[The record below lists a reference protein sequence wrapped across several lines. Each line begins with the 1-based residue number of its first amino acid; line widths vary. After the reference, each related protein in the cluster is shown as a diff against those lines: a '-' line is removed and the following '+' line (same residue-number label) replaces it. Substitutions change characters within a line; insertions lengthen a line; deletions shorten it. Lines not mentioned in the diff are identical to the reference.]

1 MKFKSKYN
9 VGDVIHYFNTENGK
23 NQIGRISRIF
33 ISYNTEFGEKIKYDV
48 ERIKIHNDYIADE
61 VCILEGEI
69 YKKIH
74 KKAFEKEYAKECARE
89 IAKGDESE

>member
-9 VGDVIHYFNTENGK
+9 VGDIVHYFNTESGK

-48 ERIKIHNDYIADE
+48 ERIKIDNDYIADE
-61 VCILEGEI
+61 VCILEGAI
-69 YKKIH
+69 NKKIN
-74 KKAFEKEYAKECARE
+74 KKAFDKEYAKECVRE
-89 IAKGDESE
+89 MMKSE